1 MKPRVRTALLTFAAA
16 LAPVMPTSAYAGP
29 LSEADRAGILAEV
42 DRGAPAMARNALQI
56 WSWAEVGF
64 QETKSSGLL
73 QKELKT
79 AGFQVTPG
87 VAGMPTAFVA
97 SFRNGAKDADTPVI
111 GILAEFD
118 ALPGLSQAAEP
129 ARHPLDGIAGHACGH
144 NLFGAASV
152 AAAIATKNWM
162 VAHGIKGELRVYGA
176 PAEEGGSGKVFLVRS
191 GLTKDV
197 SAMLHWH
204 PGDDYS
210 AMQGHALANVS
221 AKFRFHGL
229 ASHAAA
235 APERGRSALDGVEAM
250 DNMVNMMRE
259 HVPQET
265 RIHYIITDG
274 GKAPN
279 VVPDTAEVYY
289 YVRHPDQQQVADIME
304 RVKKAAEGAAM
315 GTGTTVEYNQIGGT
329 FDLLPNDTLGRIVYE
344 NLRNVP
350 QPAYTPQEQ
359 AFIDT
364 IAPTL
369 PKGGRKT
376 GSKAAG
382 EIAPY
387 SSGEIMSASTDVG
400 DVSYTT
406 PTAGLSAGTWVPG
419 TPPHSWQ
426 AVAASGTSVGT
437 KGAEVAAK
445 TIALS
450 AVQLFQSPD
459 TLAAAKKELDE
470 RRGPNFV
477 YRSLLGDKAPSLDYR
492 KAPSSKN

>member
-1 MKPRVRTALLTFAAA
+1 MKSRLRTALLSLSA
-16 LAPVMPTSAYAGP
+16 LASTPALAEP
-29 LSEADRAGILAEV
+29 LADADRTAILAEV

-73 QKELKT
+73 QKDLKA
-79 AGFQVTPG
+79 AGFKVTAG

-97 SFRNGAKDADTPVI
+97 SFKTGDGPVI
-111 GILAEFD
+111 GILAEYD
-118 ALPGLSQAAEP
+118 ALPGLAQAAEP
-129 ARHPLDGIAGHACGH
+129 ERHVIDGIAGHACGH

-204 PGDDYS
+204 AGDGYS

-265 RIHYIITDG
+265 RIHYVITDG

-304 RVKKAAEGAAM
+304 RVKKAAEGAAL
-315 GTGTTVEYNQIGGT
+315 GTGTTVEYDQIGGT
-329 FDLLPNDTLGRIVYE
+329 FDLLPNDTLGRVMYD
-344 NLRNVP
+344 NLKQVP
-350 QPAYTPQEQ
+350 LPTYTAQEQ
-359 AFIDT
+359 AFIDKIET
-364 IAPTL
+364 TL
-369 PKGGRKT
+369 PKGGRKRPT
-376 GSKAAG
+376 GV
-382 EIAPY
+382 EPY

-406 PTAGLSAGTWVPG
+406 PTAGMSAGTWAPG

-426 AVAASGTSVGT
+426 AVAASGNSVGT

-445 TIALS
+445 TLALS
-450 AVQLFQSPD
+450 AAQLFQSPD

-470 RRGPNFV
+470 RRGPDFV

-492 KAPSSKN
+492 KAASSKD

>member
-1 MKPRVRTALLTFAAA
+1 MRSCFRTALLSLSA
-16 LAPVMPTSAYAGP
+16 LAAPVMAQSTARP
-29 LSEADRAGILAEV
+29 LTDADRTEILTEI
-42 DRGAPAMARNALQI
+42 DRGSGALSRNALQI

-73 QKELKT
+73 QKELAS
-79 AGFQVTPG
+79 AGFKVTPG

-97 SFRNGAKDADTPVI
+97 SFKTGEGPVI
-111 GILAEFD
+111 GMLAEFD
-118 ALPGLSQAAEP
+118 ALPGLAQAAEP
-129 ARHPLDGIAGHACGH
+129 ERHVIDGVAGHACGH
-144 NLFGAASV
+144 NLFGAASI

-162 VAHGIKGELRVYGA
+162 VAHGVKGELRVYGA

-204 PGDDYS
+204 PGDGYS

-221 AKFRFHGL
+221 AKFRFHGV

-250 DNMVNMMRE
+250 NAMVNLMRE

-265 RIHYIITDG
+265 RIHYVITDG

-279 VVPDTAEVYY
+279 VVPETAEVYY
-289 YVRHPDQQQVADIME
+289 YVRHPDQQQVAQIME
-304 RVKKAAEGAAM
+304 RVKKASEGAAL
-315 GTGTTVEYNQIGGT
+315 GTGTNVEYDQIGGT
-329 FDLLPNDTLGRIVYE
+329 FDLLPNDTLGHVMHD
-344 NLRNVP
+344 NLKRVP
-350 QPAYTPQEQ
+350 LPTYTPQEQ
-359 AFIDT
+359 AFIDKIVT
-364 IAPTL
+364 SL
-369 PKGGRKT
+369 PNGGRKRET
-376 GSKAAG
+376 GV
-382 EIAPY
+382 APY

-406 PTAGLSAGTWVPG
+406 PTAGLSTGTWAPG

-426 AVAASGTSVGT
+426 AVAASGTSIGV
-437 KGAEVAAK
+437 KGAAVAAK
-445 TIALS
+445 TMALT
-450 AVQLFQSPD
+450 AAQLFQNPD

-477 YRSLLGDKAPSLDYR
+477 YRSLLGDKAPSLNYR
-492 KAPSSKN
+492 KSLSKD

>member
-1 MKPRVRTALLTFAAA
+1 MKLSLRTALLTFSA
-16 LAPVMPTSAYAGP
+16 LAATPALAEP
-29 LSEADRAGILAEV
+29 LADADRAAILAEV

-73 QKELKT
+73 QKDLKA
-79 AGFQVTPG
+79 AGFKVTPG

-97 SFRNGAKDADTPVI
+97 SFRTGDGPVI
-111 GILAEFD
+111 GILAEYD
-118 ALPGLSQAAEP
+118 ALPGLAQAAEP
-129 ARHPLDGIAGHACGH
+129 ERHALDGIAGHACGH

-152 AAAIATKNWM
+152 AAAIATKEWM

-204 PGDDYS
+204 AGDGYS

-265 RIHYIITDG
+265 RIHYVITDG

-304 RVKKAAEGAAM
+304 RVKKAAEGAAL
-315 GTGTTVEYNQIGGT
+315 GTGTTVTYDQIGGT
-329 FDLLPNDTLGRIVYE
+329 FDLLPNDTLGHVMYD
-344 NLRNVP
+344 NLKQVP
-350 QPAYTPQEQ
+350 LPTYTAQEQ
-359 AFIDT
+359 AFIDKL
-364 IAPTL
+364 AVTL
-369 PKGGRKT
+369 PKGGRKRET
-376 GSKAAG
+376 GV
-382 EIAPY
+382 APY

-406 PTAGLSAGTWVPG
+406 PTAGLSTGTWVPG

-426 AVAASGTSVGT
+426 AVAASGTSIGT

-445 TIALS
+445 TLALT
-450 AVQLFQSPD
+450 AAQLFQSPD

-470 RRGPNFV
+470 RRGADFV
-477 YRSLLGDKAPSLDYR
+477 YHSLLGDKAPSLDYR
-492 KAPSSKN
+492 KAPASRN